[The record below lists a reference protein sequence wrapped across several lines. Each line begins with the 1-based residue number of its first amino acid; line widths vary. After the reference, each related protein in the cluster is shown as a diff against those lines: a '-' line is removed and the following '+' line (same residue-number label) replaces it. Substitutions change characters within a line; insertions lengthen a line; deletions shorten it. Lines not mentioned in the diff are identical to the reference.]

1 MKSVKTLLFILAI
14 MGVSGFELEQE
25 KDLFSSKTRAFERCE
40 EWKDEGRVLIYE
52 TKINIAEEA
61 SRFGIEHPEPHS
73 LLYENDKDKLN
84 AANARYEWN
93 KARMD
98 FAASN
103 PSKKIKV
110 SSRLYKYVPKQRLFE
125 GYENKLI
132 QDGSWKDEE
141 GMRGKMQKAKQFHY

>member
-1 MKSVKTLLFILAI
+1 M
-14 MGVSGFELEQE
+14 
-25 KDLFSSKTRAFERCE
+25 ERRRQSPYLQN
-40 EWKDEGRVLIYE
+40 KL
-52 TKINIAEEA
+52 NIAEEA
-61 SRFGIEHPEPHS
+61 SKFEIDHPEPHS
-73 LLYENDKDKLN
+73 HFHGTEKEKLKAAKD
-84 AANARYEWN
+84 RYEWN

-110 SSRLYKYVPKQRLFE
+110 SSRLCKYVPKQRLFE

>member
-1 MKSVKTLLFILAI
+1 MKSVKILLFILAI
-14 MGVSGFELEQE
+14 MGMSGFELEQE
-25 KDLFSSKTRAFERCE
+25 KDFFSSKARAFEKCE
-40 EWKDEGRVLIYE
+40 DWKDEGRVLIYE
-52 TKINIAEEA
+52 TKTNIAEEA

-73 LLYENDKDKLN
+73 QFHGTEKEKLKAAKD
-84 AANARYEWN
+84 RYEWN
-93 KARMD
+93 KARID
-98 FAASN
+98 FAARN

-110 SSRLYKYVPKQRLFE
+110 HSRLCKYVPKQRLFE